1 MAPRKDQVEQSRPV
15 DDLLVTERGG
25 LDGPEEAALGDREAL
40 WSPPSRS
47 FPITAESRAMK
58 GSSSSRVFQTSPSL
72 PAERRTG
79 DLGHRER
86 VVEPM
91 ERLAG
96 DDVVCE
102 RVRKR
107 DDLGAAEDRTRA
119 GSRAGEEVEHLRQ
132 RLDGRHSVADGDE
145 RATPAS
151 PSRPEIDDVP
161 RLVADEPANR
171 VLRVSGRPRS

>member
-1 MAPRKDQVEQSRPV
+1 
-15 DDLLVTERGG
+15 
-25 LDGPEEAALGDREAL
+25 
-40 WSPPSRS
+40 
-47 FPITAESRAMK
+47 MK

-107 DDLGAAEDRTRA
+107 DDLGAEDRTRA

-145 RATPAS
+145 RATRF